1 VKILRFSIKEG
12 ELVHDENGNVIGVI
26 DEGFVKLT
34 TKDGIEI
41 DPKSVKPKLDR
52 EDLDLVSM
60 IKRIKEVDLL
70 DALLL
75 EKKER
80 RMRLI
85 HTLGEVFEE
94 FILGELSRE
103 FKVEAH
109 PKLFLSLSKFS
120 GKRQH
125 NTPDF
130 LVEGKVIVEAKVG
143 KVDYAQIEEYSRFY
157 PGVVALPYA
166 GSCFVPRGWQCVNNV
181 VLDPKRLLDRVR
193 IYLGK

>member
-1 VKILRFSIKEG
+1 MKILRFSIKGG
-12 ELVHDENGNVIGVI
+12 ELIHDENGNVIGVI

-34 TKDGIEI
+34 TEDGIEI
-41 DPKSVKPKLDR
+41 DPRSVKPKLDR

-60 IKRIKEVDLL
+60 INRIKEVDLL

-75 EKKER
+75 KKRER

-85 HTLGEVFEE
+85 KTLGQVFEE
-94 FILGELSRE
+94 FVLGELSRE
-103 FKVEAH
+103 FKVEVH
-109 PKLFLSLSKFS
+109 PRLFLSLGKFS
-120 GKRQH
+120 SKRQH

-157 PGVVALPYA
+157 PGVVALPYSD
-166 GSCFVPRGWQCVNNV
+166 SCIVPKGWQCVNNV
-181 VLDPKRLLDRVR
+181 VLDPKRLLDKVR
-193 IYLGK
+193 IYLDK